1 MWLSTFLRAYLIRV
15 ESKGFPTVCGTSRNE
30 RSFLWKHVTRA
41 RPVFIDETATST
53 KIVRR
58 VVCTSRTDIERP

>member
-1 MWLSTFLRAYLIRV
+1 MPRLYSM
-15 ESKGFPTVCGTSRNE
+15 TSRNE